1 MSTASTERRCE
12 HGDRVAIYALG
23 ALPKNV
29 ASQMKAHLPGC
40 KDCQHELEQLLPV
53 VNWMIDWPIDD
64 IKPAA
69 ATLKAVEKRISSEVG
84 REVVLR
90 TGRAIGDRDWK
101 QVSPGIWCKLL
112 AMDEEHERVSMLV
125 RLAPGVVYP
134 PHTHA
139 GVEELHLLDG
149 ELWIDDRLLFA
160 GEFNRAEPGS
170 SDRFVWSATG
180 CTCVL
185 VTSPK
190 DVLG

>member
-1 MSTASTERRCE
+1 MSTPAPEKRCE
-12 HGDRVAIYALG
+12 HVDRVAIYALG
-23 ALPKNV
+23 ALPKNA
-29 ASQMKAHLPGC
+29 ASQMKTHLPGC
-40 KDCQHELEQLLPV
+40 KECQHELEQLVPV
-53 VNWMIDWPIDD
+53 VNRLIDWPIDD

-69 ATLKAVEKRISSEVG
+69 ATLKAVEQRISSETG
-84 REVVLR
+84 REIVLPA
-90 TGRAIGDRDWK
+90 GRAIGDPEWS

-112 AMDEEHERVSMLV
+112 ATDEEHERVSMLV

-160 GEFNRAEPGS
+160 GDFNRAEPGS
-170 SDRFVWSATG
+170 SDRHVWSTTG

-185 VTSPK
+185 ITSPK
-190 DVLG
+190 DALG

>member
-134 PHTHA
+134 AVVCRRVQSRRARQLRSVRLERDRMHVRA
-139 GVEELHLLDG
+139 GHL
-149 ELWIDDRLLFA
+149 A
-160 GEFNRAEPGS
+160 
-170 SDRFVWSATG
+170 
-180 CTCVL
+180 
-185 VTSPK
+185 
-190 DVLG
+190 

>member
-1 MSTASTERRCE
+1 MSTAATEKRCQ

-23 ALPKNV
+23 ALPKNA
-29 ASQMKAHLPGC
+29 ASQLKAHLPTC
-40 KDCQHELEQLLPV
+40 KDCQHELEQLSPV

-69 ATLKAVEKRISSEVG
+69 ATFKAVEQRISDEVG
-84 REVVLR
+84 REIVLP
-90 TGRAIGDRDWK
+90 TNRAVGDPDWK

-112 AMDEEHERVSMLV
+112 STDDELERVSMLV

-160 GEFNRAEPGS
+160 GDYNRAEPGS
-170 SDRFVWSATG
+170 ADQLVWSTTG

-185 VTSPK
+185 ITSPR